1 MTITNRTV
9 LITGCSEG
17 GLGDG
22 LARAFHKNGD
32 RVIATA
38 RNPAKMAHLKD
49 LGIET
54 LVLDVVSK
62 ESIAACVTATAEKTG
77 GTLDMLV
84 NNSGGGYCMPLV
96 DADLDEARRLFDV
109 NVWAVLA
116 VTQAFMPLLLKS
128 AKEKKQGAC
137 IVNQTSIASVVPAPV
152 QGIYNASKA
161 AAALM
166 TDTLRLE
173 LAPFN
178 IKVVDLKT
186 GSVASQF
193 FANQLGGGH
202 PTLPAN
208 SIYLPAK
215 DTVEGSMTGRPFMEG
230 KMTTDQWA
238 NQVVGSLSSSWWP
251 MPVQVWNGTSSWL
264 VWFCRRFLPFTF
276 MDGSIS
282 GFTGMNVV
290 KQKYLQQL
298 HSTS

>member
-38 RNPAKMAHLKD
+38 RNPAKTAHLKD

-84 NNSGGGYCMPLV
+84 NNSGCGYCMPLV

-116 VTQAFMPLLLKS
+116 VIQAFMPLLLKS
-128 AKEKKQGAC
+128 AKKQGAC
-137 IVNQTSIASVVPAPV
+137 IVNQTSVVSVLPNVIN
-152 QGIYNASKA
+152 GIYNSSKA
-161 AAALM
+161 ATAAM

-186 GSVASQF
+186 GSVVSQI
-193 FANQLGGGH
+193 FANQPGGEH

-215 DTVEGSMTGRPFMEG
+215 DTVEGTMSGRPYMEG
-230 KMTTDQWA
+230 RMMTDQWA
-238 NQVVGSLSSSWWP
+238 SQVVGSLSSSWWP

-264 VWFCRRFLPFTF
+264 VWFCRRFLPFTSLDTAISSMSG
-276 MDGSIS
+276 MD
-282 GFTGMNVV
+282 VV
-290 KQKYLQQL
+290 KQKVQFP
-298 HSTS
+298 STP